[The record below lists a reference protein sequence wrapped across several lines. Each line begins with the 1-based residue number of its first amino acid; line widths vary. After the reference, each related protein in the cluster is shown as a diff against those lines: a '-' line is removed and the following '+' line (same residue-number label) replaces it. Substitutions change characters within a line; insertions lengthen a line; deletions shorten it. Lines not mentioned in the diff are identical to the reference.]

1 MKAEIVIQKE
11 TGRVIKICRSHKEF
25 KKELFIYERYPTF
38 APKLLD
44 HNGTNT
50 IAVQY
55 IEGMPIG
62 DLIQPDFS
70 AIAGLFI
77 ELHQLSVKK
86 DKCICLIDSNPKNFL
101 YDPETHKYFML
112 DFSEWEYDYPEV
124 DLIHFLL
131 FWASIYRSEKFAKI
145 LHDFIDSYTAEMPL
159 NKIEWEI
166 LVPEV
171 IFKFDTR
178 RKKYN
183 RSESLEISEIQKNRE
198 LITRL

>member
-1 MKAEIVIQKE
+1 
-11 TGRVIKICRSHKEF
+11 
-25 KKELFIYERYPTF
+25 
-38 APKLLD
+38 
-44 HNGTNT
+44 
-50 IAVQY
+50 
-55 IEGMPIG
+55 MPIG

-70 AIAGLFI
+70 AIAGLFV

-101 YDPETHKYFML
+101 YDPEAHKYYML

-131 FWASIYRSEKFAKI
+131 FWASIYRSEKFTKI
-145 LHDFIDSYTAEMPL
+145 LTDFIDSYTAEMPL
-159 NKIEWEI
+159 NKIEWDI

-178 RKKYN
+178 RKKFN
-183 RSESLEISEIQKNRE
+183 RAERLEISEIQKNRE
-198 LITRL
+198 LIASL